1 MMKRIIISLYIVIL
15 SIPLNAQTVVTD
27 PTSVMQRLSIFLEE
41 MEEAVSSRLELIEQV
56 ENTRKTYELG
66 VEAVEKLR
74 EVSEFIKTSAVAC
87 DIVNQG
93 AAITNKIVSYKNQ
106 LNELEALTEEERYSL
121 YCTMVD
127 LGKHVADKVKEG
139 MQMTNGKEDGKN
151 GEFTD
156 FERLNM
162 LKSVR
167 EELEWLNTMV
177 DSLFANSVKDNAFS
191 ELSKGLNNLLVSA
204 MTFSFNTAK

>member
-1 MMKRIIISLYIVIL
+1 MKRLVINILAVLFAFSLQ
-15 SIPLNAQTVVTD
+15 AQTVVTD
-27 PTSVMQRLSIFLEE
+27 PTSVAQRLSIFLEE

-87 DIVNQG
+87 DIVRQG
-93 AAITNKIVSYKNQ
+93 TSITNKILSYKQQINN
-106 LNELEALTEEERYSL
+106 LKSLTEEERYSL
-121 YCTMVD
+121 YCS
-127 LGKHVADKVKEG
+127 LIEIGKHVADKVKEG
-139 MQMTNGKEDGKN
+139 MDMTTNKGDGEN

-156 FERLNM
+156 YERLEM

-167 EELEWLNTMV
+167 EELEWLSTTV
-177 DSLFANSVKDNAFS
+177 DSMFTKCVQDNAFA
-191 ELSKGLNNLLVSA
+191 ELSSGLNQLLVNA
-204 MTFSFNTAK
+204 MTFSFNTQK